1 MKGLM
6 NMTTIQRVYGKGR
19 YDGVFIGIT
28 IALIAYLL
36 VKALLKT
43 NQHQQFA

>member
-1 MKGLM
+1 M

-28 IALIAYLL
+28 IALIAYLVVRSL
-36 VKALLKT
+36 RKI